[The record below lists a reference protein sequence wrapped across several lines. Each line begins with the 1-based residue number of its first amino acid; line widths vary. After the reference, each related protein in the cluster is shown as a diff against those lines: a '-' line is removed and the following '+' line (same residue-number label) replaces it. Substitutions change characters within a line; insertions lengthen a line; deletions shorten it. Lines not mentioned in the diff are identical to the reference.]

1 MRIKSSDEVDK
12 RVCIKCGLQY
22 PLQEKYFA
30 LAHGSTTRY
39 LTKCR
44 QCIKE
49 YQEEYRIQRQEEQE
63 VGDKMYEIKEI
74 PEEVQKRN
82 LLKAF
87 NYIHLQA
94 FGDQMESNIYW
105 CKKDSYV
112 QLDNQECPDCGKS
125 MEKIGF
131 VETNEGNK

>member
-1 MRIKSSDEVDK
+1 MGSDEVDK
-12 RVCIKCGLQY
+12 RICIKCNIEY

-30 LAHGSTTRY
+30 FAHGSTTRY

-44 QCIKE
+44 KCKKE
-49 YQEEYRIQRQEEQE
+49 YNREYILNT
-63 VGDKMYEIKEI
+63 K
-74 PEEVQKRN
+74 EEVVSEMYKTKEEPTEA
-82 LLKAF
+82 KAHRIHKAL

-105 CKKDSYV
+105 CKKDEQV
-112 QLDNQECPDCGKS
+112 KLDSQNCPECDTP

-131 VETNEGNK
+131 METNEGNKS

>member
-1 MRIKSSDEVDK
+1 MDK
-12 RVCIKCGLQY
+12 RICIKCEIAY
-22 PLQEKYFA
+22 PLEDKYFA
-30 LAHGSTTRY
+30 LAHKSGTRRV
-39 LTKCR
+39 TVCR
-44 QCIKE
+44 ECRKEYDRQYRLAKQEEELGDGMHTIKE
-49 YQEEYRIQRQEEQE
+49 EPIESKKHR
-63 VGDKMYEIKEI
+63 
-74 PEEVQKRN
+74 

-105 CKKDSYV
+105 CKNDDKV

-131 VETNEGNK
+131 IETNEGTK